1 MLTPI
6 ALVSLC
12 QSPEITHVLSS
23 SPKDR
28 WEKNKLYHKAEL
40 ERSSCP
46 YYSLGKV
53 EDAFACSGGWEEH
66 KDLERECLTYVQ
78 ISSKRRE
85 PRQTRKRL
93 LLSML
98 ERSLQ
103 FLAHVCFS
111 PANNHTLHIPMRST
125 HQAPSL
131 DGPKR
136 ETYHL
141 WKQGLISPPPI
152 NLGGSISRW
161 KKIEAQYLR
170 LFKDEAIKGRS
181 KTNCFIQMER
191 LQRNISFWTL
201 VLWATSPPI

>member
-1 MLTPI
+1 MYCL
-6 ALVSLC
+6 LL
-12 QSPEITHVLSS
+12 
-23 SPKDR
+23 PKR
-28 WEKNKLYHKAEL
+28 GGKKNKLYHKAEL

-78 ISSKRRE
+78 ISAKRRE

-103 FLAHVCFS
+103 FIAHVCFT

-125 HQAPSL
+125 HQPLPLMDRRGKLTISENRGSLVPLPS
-131 DGPKR
+131 
-136 ETYHL
+136 
-141 WKQGLISPPPI
+141 I
-152 NLGGSISRW
+152 
-161 KKIEAQYLR
+161 
-170 LFKDEAIKGRS
+170 
-181 KTNCFIQMER
+181 
-191 LQRNISFWTL
+191 
-201 VLWATSPPI
+201 